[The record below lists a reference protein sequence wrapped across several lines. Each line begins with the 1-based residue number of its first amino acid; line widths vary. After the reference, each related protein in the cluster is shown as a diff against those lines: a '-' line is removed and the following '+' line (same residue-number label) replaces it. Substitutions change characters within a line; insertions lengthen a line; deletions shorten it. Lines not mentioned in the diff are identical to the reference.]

1 MVIGRRPRFL
11 CCLARVDGRSEGG
24 ASMGKRWA
32 KRWTSS
38 GPDHRRNNLLVSR
51 ITPRPS
57 SEPIHWALPPS
68 KSHLIRS
75 LLLSAQSPTGV
86 DLYNI
91 QHAGEDARSMRRC
104 LQQLGVKIEDFSEGG
119 DLLHQVN
126 PVNIEHNPEA
136 KRWRVHGVGSGGFHR
151 PATVLNAGNSGTTL
165 RLLSTHAALIGGPV
179 MVDGDGS
186 LRRRTST
193 ELWSSLE
200 QAGVTIS
207 IGLGEERLPALLDGP
222 MLVAKLAEGITLDIS
237 RSSQPLSSWI
247 LAAPSLPCSTT
258 LRLEGDAVSSRHS
271 SLSMELLEA
280 FGGAFELKDDHLVL
294 MPTALVPP
302 TSYTV
307 PGDASMAAF
316 ALLACTTTG
325 RNITLIGWPNPRDAI
340 GHELLESSSGVLGVH
355 WDNDL
360 LTLVE
365 ATEPANLDLRNA
377 NDLLPPLA
385 AVLAMNAGG
394 CLTGAPH
401 AAFKESNR
409 LTRTS
414 ELLAQFGLKATV
426 TSDGLEIEGHQM
438 PARPSLPVDT
448 HGDHRLFMTAVLLA
462 MNCGGDIIG
471 QDLHTIADEAFLDR
485 LTAAGVGVEML
496 VLPPLED

>member
-1 MVIGRRPRFL
+1 MVTAGRPRFL

-24 ASMGKRWA
+24 AAMGKRWA

-51 ITPRPS
+51 ITPSPS

-104 LQQLGVKIEDFSEGG
+104 LQQLGVKIEDFDGEGE
-119 DLLHQVN
+119 LLHQVN
-126 PVNIEHNPEA
+126 PVHIEHNPNS
-136 KRWRVHGVGSGGFHR
+136 KRWRVHGVGGGGFHR
-151 PATVLNAGNSGTTL
+151 PATVLSAGNSGTAL

-207 IGLGEERLPALLDGP
+207 IGVGEERLPALLDGP
-222 MLVAKLAEGITLDIS
+222 MLASKLSQGITLDIS
-237 RSSQPLSSWI
+237 RSSQPLSSWV
-247 LAAPSLPCSTT
+247 LAAPSLPCPTT

-280 FGGAFELKDDHLVL
+280 FGGAFELNDDHLTL
-294 MPTALVPP
+294 SPTALVPP
-302 TSYTV
+302 SSYTV

-325 RNITLIGWPNPRDAI
+325 RNITLIGWPDPQDAI
-340 GHELLESSSGVLGVH
+340 GHELLQSSSGVLGVH
-355 WDNDL
+355 WNDEL
-360 LTLVE
+360 LTLAE
-365 ATEPANLDLRNA
+365 ANEPANLDLRDA

-394 CLTGAPH
+394 RLTGAPH

-409 LTRTS
+409 LTRTAD
-414 ELLAQFGLKATV
+414 LLEQFGLKATV
-426 TSDGLEIEGHQM
+426 TPDGLEIEGNQK
-438 PARPSLPVDT
+438 PSRPSLPVDT
-448 HGDHRLFMTAVLLA
+448 YGDHRLFMTAVLLA
-462 MNCGGDIIG
+462 VKCGGDIIG
-471 QDLHTIADEAFLDR
+471 QNLHTIADEAFLDR
-485 LTAAGVGVEML
+485 LTSAGVGVEML
-496 VLPPLED
+496 VLPPLND